1 VRQAVAAWQREITTL
16 PSGLDFDALTARAKR
31 PERRLRSEQI
41 ERADRHIRTRFSGAP
56 MRTAAR
62 FDVEALIGLIRDRPG
77 RSGGGLNS
85 GSGFVLL
92 LLFRAVG
99 WAGVVAIVVVS
110 LVPGDARPN
119 TGLPGQ
125 IDHIITYCGTAG
137 ILGLGYPATKSRFG
151 TMVML
156 ISLAATLEVAQRWI
170 PGRHPQFIDFVASV
184 AGTCL
189 GMLAAMVV
197 HRIALGDI
205 R

>member
-1 VRQAVAAWQREITTL
+1 MIALAACTL
-16 PSGLDFDALTARAKR
+16 R
-31 PERRLRSEQI
+31 
-41 ERADRHIRTRFSGAP
+41 
-56 MRTAAR
+56 
-62 FDVEALIGLIRDRPG
+62 RDRKVLQALVVVKLALPARLVRPAPRAAQG
-77 RSGGGLNS
+77 PQGPVEESLGAFEKYLSDDSPSAQVSRSTRRSGGGLNS

-197 HRIALGDI
+197 HRIALRDL